1 MYEQNAKQVSIIANY
16 KVKTCHEIDLL
27 WIVLVLCVWTKYKM
41 LVDFYLEQLN
51 HDKTIQCNTKHFCLY
66 RSLLMAICVVVIG
79 VATHSML
86 FWYFLV

>member
-1 MYEQNAKQVSIIANY
+1 
-16 KVKTCHEIDLL
+16 
-27 WIVLVLCVWTKYKM
+27 M

-86 FWYFLV
+86 F